1 MEKSIHSIFSLEG
14 KVALVTGASKGLGKV
29 IALAYAEAGAKVVV
43 SARSED
49 LLEDVVSEIKSKGGE
64 GLAIKCDVSKDQDL
78 FDLVKTAMDHFNRID
93 ILVNN
98 AGISPYVKYAVDVT
112 REMWEK
118 IFNVNMMAPFILTRE
133 VGKIMIKQNYGRV
146 INMASAGGLVGMAGQ
161 VAYASMKGALI
172 QMTRSLAI
180 EWAKDNITV
189 NALAPSI
196 LATDL
201 TAGVMKSEQYSKAL
215 LQRVPMGTFGKAGD
229 VVGAALFFA
238 SEGSAYTTG
247 MVLPIDGGL
256 LAS

>member
-14 KVALVTGASKGLGKV
+14 KVAMVTGASKGLGKV

-43 SARSED
+43 SARSEN

-64 GLAIKCDVSKDQDL
+64 GLAVKCDVSKDQDL

-133 VGKIMIKQNYGRV
+133 VGKIMIKQNYGRI

-172 QMTRSLAI
+172 QMTRTLAI
-180 EWAKDNITV
+180 EWAKNNITV

-201 TAGVMKSEQYSKAL
+201 TAGVIQSEKHAEPM
-215 LQRVPMGTFGKAGD
+215 LQRVPMRCFGEAGD
-229 VVGAALFFA
+229 VVGAALYLA

-247 MVLPIDGGL
+247 TVLPIDGGM
-256 LAS
+256 LAF